1 MSFLLQKRLQLLK
14 ESLLPFELTHSGWF
28 ALPIY
33 PSWHLQT
40 WDVREWPWRFN
51 FPSKQNECAIFP
63 FMCIPHG
70 SLLSYMLWCGHFLQ
84 SVGKKKQGQ
93 TCHTIAPR
101 IQPRSQILSY
111 SVPGDGE
118 EEDLET
124 KLPLVLFFIIVMP
137 SPQKSEAWNRK
148 SRESV
153 VAPTI
158 GWFSNITGTLVDDGA
173 RKSNNWLDR
182 WLNGK
187 LGTGSRVY
195 M

>member
-1 MSFLLQKRLQLLK
+1 MIRSANIPVMTLANMRCTWVTMEIQLSF
-14 ESLLPFELTHSGWF
+14 
-28 ALPIY
+28 
-33 PSWHLQT
+33 QT
-40 WDVREWPWRFN
+40 EW
-51 FPSKQNECAIFP
+51 
-63 FMCIPHG
+63 M
-70 SLLSYMLWCGHFLQ
+70 GHFSFYVYPTWL
-84 SVGKKKQGQ
+84 SFVIHVVVWAPPPVCGKEKQGQ

-124 KLPLVLFFIIVMP
+124 RLPLVLFFLIVMP

-153 VAPTI
+153 AAPTI